1 MQKAMKWLTANNFK
15 FEFHNY
21 KESGI
26 SPDVLATWLKHIPA
40 DKLINTKSATYRALA
55 ESDRQKAL
63 SSNAEAIKIM
73 MDNNSIIKRPLIDL
87 GNNKYLLGWDDK
99 IMEQLRETL

>member
-1 MQKAMKWLTANNFK
+1 MQKAMKWLTANNIK

-26 SPDVLATWLKHIPA
+26 SPDVLTIWLKHIST
-40 DKLINTKSATYRALA
+40 DKLINTKSATYRALP

-63 SSNAEAIKIM
+63 SSNAEAIKVM

-87 GNNKYLLGWDDK
+87 GNNTYLLGWDEK
-99 IMEQLRETL
+99 VIAQLQETI